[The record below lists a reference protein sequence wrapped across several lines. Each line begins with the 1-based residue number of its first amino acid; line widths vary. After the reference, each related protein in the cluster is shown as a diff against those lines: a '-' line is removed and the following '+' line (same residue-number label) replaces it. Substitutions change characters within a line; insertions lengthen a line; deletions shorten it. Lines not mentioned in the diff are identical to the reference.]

1 MNNEGIIFFKTN
13 PVCGSMSSS
22 ANTLGFRSMQQ
33 KNLEEMNLFKIFPNK
48 FIKC

>member
-1 MNNEGIIFFKTN
+1 MNNEGIIFFITN

-22 ANTLGFRSMQQ
+22 ANTLGFITLHE
-33 KNLEEMNLFKIFPNK
+33 KNLEEMNLCKIFPNK